1 VTNFRAHKSASG
13 EGADA
18 DSHDSAS
25 VADAEVD
32 ACEEVNPGEM
42 PTHLVDPPQ
51 RAEDVLHEVRAD
63 LYYIASDLRAL
74 AGQVPAQKATEIL
87 ALSELIASLAGKV
100 R

>member
-1 VTNFRAHKSASG
+1 MTNFRAHKAACA

-18 DSHDSAS
+18 DGSAS
-25 VADAEVD
+25 AADGEG
-32 ACEEVNPGEM
+32 ACEETGM
-42 PTHLVDPPQ
+42 GLTTAHAAAPPPS
-51 RAEDVLHEVRAD
+51 AEDVLHEVRAD